1 MDVADDVSGSIGLG
15 KYDMVVRHGI
25 PVNFTSIDNP
35 KEIPDYIAKK
45 NFGIS
50 RERL

>member
-15 KYDMVVRHGI
+15 KYDMVVRHGN